1 MGLRHSGH
9 CSAPKTAD
17 PPLNGPGGEGLGG
30 PPPVQAVASNRTMT
44 AMAATRETRGQPT
57 YRYTRSG
64 RADAGAA
71 YNGPTVKD
79 TFYIT
84 TPIYYPNDVPHI
96 GHAYDAI
103 AADFIA
109 RYHRLR
115 GDSVFHLTGV
125 DEHGLNLQRAAE
137 RAGKD
142 PRTWV
147 DEMDPRWREVWARLD
162 IANDDYIR
170 TTEPR
175 HEAAVTK
182 LLQAVHDNGRDDIYL
197 GTYEGLYC
205 VSCEL
210 YYSEDDLIDGNC
222 PIHGRPV
229 ERMSEENYF
238 FRLSAYGDRLLERY
252 ERDPK
257 AVQPDVRRNEVLS
270 TIRTG
275 LQDFS
280 ISRTSFNWGIPLPW
294 DPNHVTYVWFDALT
308 NYITAA
314 GYAADP
320 ERFDRIWP
328 ADIHLIGKDILRQHA
343 IYWPA
348 MLMAAGVEPPR
359 QVWAHGFLL
368 VGGEKMSK
376 TRLTG
381 IHPFTL
387 LEHFGV
393 DAYRYYFMREIQFGQ
408 DGNFSWE
415 SMVERSN
422 ADLANGLG
430 NLVSR
435 VLAMLGSYFDG
446 LVPDPPLPEEAA
458 DLPALAKDVTRRHD
472 EAMLGLALTTGLAA
486 VWELVGRANQ
496 YLVEKQPWV
505 LAKDPANQDRLGSI
519 LYAAAETLRI
529 LAVLISPIMPG
540 AAARLWEQLGV
551 PDPLDAQRVPVAA
564 RWGQLEP
571 GTKTRKGDPLFPRL
585 DE

>member
-1 MGLRHSGH
+1 M
-9 CSAPKTAD
+9 
-17 PPLNGPGGEGLGG
+17 
-30 PPPVQAVASNRTMT
+30 
-44 AMAATRETRGQPT
+44 
-57 YRYTRSG
+57 
-64 RADAGAA
+64 
-71 YNGPTVKD
+71 KD

-84 TPIYYPNDVPHI
+84 TPIFYPNDVPHI
-96 GHAYDAI
+96 GHAYDAL

-115 GDSVFHLTGV
+115 GDRVFHLTGT

-142 PRTWV
+142 PKTWV
-147 DEMDPRWREVWARLD
+147 DEMDPRWREVWARLE
-162 IANDDYIR
+162 IGNDDYIR

-175 HEAAVTK
+175 HEAAVKK
-182 LLQAVHDNGRDDIYL
+182 LLLTVYENGRDDIYL

-210 YYSEDDLIDGNC
+210 YYSESDLRDGNC

-238 FRLSAYGDRLLERY
+238 FRLSAYQDRLLDHY
-252 ERDPK
+252 ERGPM

-270 TIRTG
+270 LIRGG

-280 ISRTSFNWGIPLPW
+280 ISRTSFDWGIPLPW
-294 DPNHVTYVWFDALT
+294 DPKHVCYVWFDALT

-314 GYAADP
+314 GYGSDP
-320 ERFDRIWP
+320 DRFERIWP

-348 MLMAAGVEPPR
+348 MLMSAGIDPPR

-376 TRLTG
+376 TKLTG
-381 IHPFTL
+381 IHPFQL
-387 LEHFGV
+387 LDHFGL
-393 DAYRYYFMREIQFGQ
+393 DAYRYYFMREIPFGQ

-415 SMVERSN
+415 SMVDRSN

-430 NLVSR
+430 NLASR

-446 LVPDPPLPEEAA
+446 QVPEPSLPGVEE
-458 DLPALAKDVTRRHD
+458 DLPAVAEDVIARCD
-472 EAMLGLALTTGLAA
+472 QLMLDVALTSALAT
-486 VWELVGRANQ
+486 VWELVSRANQ
-496 YLVEKQPWV
+496 YLVEKEPWQ
-505 LAKDPANQDRLGSI
+505 LAKDEAKRAELAGV
-519 LYAAAETLRI
+519 LYAAAETLRL
-529 LAVLISPIMPG
+529 LALLISPIMPS
-540 AAARLWEQLGV
+540 AAGRLWEQLGI
-551 PDPLDAQRVPVAA
+551 PDLLEEQRLPQAG
-564 RWGQLEP
+564 RWGLLEP
-571 GTKTRKGDPLFPRL
+571 GTKTRRGDPLFPRIE
-585 DE
+585 D